1 MGYMDSIENLGGEDR
16 GRRASIR
23 KVALASSIGATI
35 EWYDF
40 FLYGTAAGLVFN
52 QLFFPSG
59 NPTAGTLAAY
69 ATFAAGFVARPVGG
83 VIFGHFGDRIG
94 RKTMLV
100 ITLLLM
106 GIATFAIGLLPTY
119 EQVGLWAPALLLAL
133 RILQGIGLGGE
144 WGGAVLMA
152 VEHAPEGRRGFFG
165 SWPQVGVPA
174 GLLLGTGM
182 FTLLSVWLSED
193 QFLSW
198 GWRAAFLSSA
208 ILVAVGMYIRLQ
220 ILESPAFTEIKEAQ
234 DEAQVPIVELLRTQ
248 PKESILSVGSRF
260 AEGVSFN
267 VFGVFVISYLTSQLG
282 LPITTALLGVS
293 IAAAISCVLTP
304 VYGALSDRVGRRPVF
319 ALGAVAYG
327 LFALPS
333 FLLLNTRQT
342 VWIVVALV
350 VAFGLIHP
358 AMEGILSS
366 FWAELFDTR
375 VRYSGVSFAYQFS
388 GIFASGLTPLIATAL
403 LAAGGGQPWFL
414 GAYMMGAAL
423 ITVISIFALQET
435 HKKDIFTTRLPASS
449 REPEPAT
456 VERG

>member
-1 MGYMDSIENLGGEDR
+1 MSVVEKIGGEES
-16 GRRASIR
+16 GERASVR

-52 QLFFPSG
+52 QLFFPPG

-83 VIFGHFGDRIG
+83 LIFGHFGDRIG

-106 GIATFAIGLLPTY
+106 GVATFAIGLLPTY
-119 EQVGLWAPALLLAL
+119 QQVGMWAPALLLAL

-152 VEHAPEGRRGFFG
+152 VEHAPPGRRGFFG

-174 GLLLGTGM
+174 GLLLGTVA
-182 FTLLSVWLSED
+182 FSILSIALPEEA
-193 QFLSW
+193 FLTW

-208 ILVAVGMYIRLQ
+208 VLVAVGMYIRLQ
-220 ILESPAFTEIKEAQ
+220 ILESPAFAEVRESQ
-234 DEAQVPIVELLRTQ
+234 DEAAVPFVELMRTQ
-248 PKESILSVGSRF
+248 PREAIFSVGSRF

-267 VFGVFVISYLTSQLG
+267 VFGVFVISYITSQLG

-293 IAAAISCVLTP
+293 VAAAIACVLTP
-304 VYGALSDRVGRRPVF
+304 LYGALSDRVGRRPVF
-319 ALGAVAYG
+319 ATGAVAFG

-333 FLLLNTRQT
+333 FLLFNTEQT
-342 VWIVVALV
+342 VWIVVSLV

-366 FWAELFDTR
+366 FWAEQFDTR

-388 GIFASGLTPLIATAL
+388 GIFASGLTPLVATAL
-403 LAAGGGQPWFL
+403 LAAGGGRPWFL

-423 ITVISIFALQET
+423 ITVISIFALSET
-435 HKKDIFTTRLPASS
+435 FKKDIFPS
-449 REPEPAT
+449 RPTAPSPEPEPVA
-456 VERG
+456 ERG